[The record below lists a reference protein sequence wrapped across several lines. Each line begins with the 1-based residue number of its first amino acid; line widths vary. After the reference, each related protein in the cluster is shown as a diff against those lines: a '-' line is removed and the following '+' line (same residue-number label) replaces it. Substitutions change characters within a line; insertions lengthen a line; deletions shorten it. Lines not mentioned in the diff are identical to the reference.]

1 MSQIDVDA
9 AHLCQDALAQAGV
22 DMPLLRTDAP
32 VFSEPWQ
39 AQAFAM
45 TLALYDRGLFTWDQ
59 WAQTLSNCIKTAQNT
74 GDADTG
80 TTYYHHWLA
89 ALEQI
94 TVAARIVSPGQ
105 LQARQAG
112 WREAVARTPH
122 GMPIELSEAE
132 KNLPEA

>member
-1 MSQIDVDA
+1 MPQIDVDA
-9 AHLCQDALAQAGV
+9 ARLCQDALTEAGV

-45 TLALYDRGLFTWDQ
+45 TLALYERGLFTWDH
-59 WAQTLSNCIKTAQNT
+59 WAQTLSGCIKAAQHN

-80 TTYYHHWLA
+80 STYYHHWLA

-94 TVAARIVSPGQ
+94 ALAASMVTPGQ
-105 LQARQAG
+105 LKARQAG
-112 WREAVARTPH
+112 WRSAVARTPH
-122 GMPIELSEAE
+122 GMPIELSEAD
-132 KNLPEA
+132 KILPES